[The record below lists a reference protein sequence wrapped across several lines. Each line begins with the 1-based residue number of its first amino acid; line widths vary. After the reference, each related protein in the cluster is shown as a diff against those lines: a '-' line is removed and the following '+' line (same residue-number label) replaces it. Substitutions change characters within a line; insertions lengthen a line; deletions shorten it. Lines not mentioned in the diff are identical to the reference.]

1 MERLFSSSPFTIYDS
16 PLTSYFLLA
25 SFSRVRL
32 DIQKEDEV
40 LAEKRVYEVVFIVDT
55 DTPEDETTGLVENL
69 QKIVTD
75 QGGTFTRS
83 ESMGRRRLAYRIG
96 RKTEGNY
103 WLFEIEGT
111 GAEIAELERR
121 MRVSDAVIRYLT
133 VRVDEERQRAEKLKA
148 RRARK
153 AAKRPVKGSGAR
165 GGAGT
170 PVPFTPAAAAG
181 EDEGA

>member
-1 MERLFSSSPFTIYDS
+1 M
-16 PLTSYFLLA
+16 
-25 SFSRVRL
+25 RL

-40 LAEKRVYEVVFIVDT
+40 LAEKRVYEVVFIIDT
-55 DTPEDETTGLVENL
+55 DTPEGEATSLVENL

-83 ESMGRRRLAYRIG
+83 ESMGRRHLAYNVG

-121 MRVSDAVIRYLT
+121 MRVSDAVLRYLT
-133 VRVDEERQRAEKLKA
+133 VRVDEDRQRAEKLG
-148 RRARK
+148 
-153 AAKRPVKGSGAR
+153 AKRALRASKRPPTGSR
-165 GGAGT
+165 GGGRSST
-170 PVPFTPAAAAG
+170 PPAFIAPPAAAAE
-181 EDEGA
+181 EDEA